1 MLLSSKTFYPLL
13 FALLS
18 TFTLSAQL
26 KLSSPEA
33 VGMSSDR
40 LDYLTDVMQ
49 DFVDDGDLPGTVV
62 LVSRRGE
69 VPYFKAFGDSDIED
83 DVPMKDNTIFRIAS
97 QTKPIVS
104 VGIMIL
110 QEQGRLLIS
119 DPVGDHIP
127 EFKKTTVAVA
137 IDSGGYEVVPADRQI
152 TIRDLLTHTAGIG
165 YGGGPAAIEWNKA
178 GIQGWYFAH
187 REEPIL
193 ETVKKM
199 ASLPQEAQPGERF
212 VYGYNTDILGAL
224 IEVVSGETLEDFLQS
239 NILDPLGMT
248 DTHFYLPPEKTNRL
262 AKVYSASDA
271 GLTLAPSPGGM
282 VGQGAYVGGPRVSF
296 SGGAGYL
303 STASDYA
310 TFLQMMLNKGTYKGH
325 RILSKK
331 SVELMTVDHLGD
343 IEFPWTGGT
352 GFGLGFSVLKDLGD
366 RGALGTV
373 GEYAW
378 GGAYHSVYWVDPKE
392 ELIVVYFTQLIPAGD
407 ILDHQKLRAL
417 VYQAIVD

>member
-97 QTKPIVS
+97 QTKAIVS

-178 GIQGWYFAH
+178 CLLY
-187 REEPIL
+187 
-193 ETVKKM
+193 T
-199 ASLPQEAQPGERF
+199 S
-212 VYGYNTDILGAL
+212 
-224 IEVVSGETLEDFLQS
+224 
-239 NILDPLGMT
+239 
-248 DTHFYLPPEKTNRL
+248 
-262 AKVYSASDA
+262 
-271 GLTLAPSPGGM
+271 PSP
-282 VGQGAYVGGPRVSF
+282 R
-296 SGGAGYL
+296 
-303 STASDYA
+303 D
-310 TFLQMMLNKGTYKGH
+310 
-325 RILSKK
+325 
-331 SVELMTVDHLGD
+331 
-343 IEFPWTGGT
+343 
-352 GFGLGFSVLKDLGD
+352 
-366 RGALGTV
+366 
-373 GEYAW
+373 
-378 GGAYHSVYWVDPKE
+378 
-392 ELIVVYFTQLIPAGD
+392 
-407 ILDHQKLRAL
+407 
-417 VYQAIVD
+417 